1 MNLSNCSKWELLFRY
16 FISNLTY
23 ICCLSC
29 VFCTCQPSCDWH
41 DFSLPL
47 LCKWYRCCSGILY
60 SVEWQLVTDFWDIL
74 LVPTS
79 RVRKSKKMPVTLQYA
94 ATKGMVWVVTSYR
107 SALCEMPE
115 EWRSHLAILHLISDI
130 FVNCNLVDTQW
141 QYYSTHLHTNS
152 TQNNSMKQNIQNKT
166 YIIIRIY
173 KHNNKNI

>member
-74 LVPTS
+74 LVPAS
-79 RVRKSKKMPVTLQYA
+79 RVKKSKKSASNTSVCSYKGNGVVGNQLPVCA
-94 ATKGMVWVVTSYR
+94 VWNGRRVKISSCSPSFYHHDCTAQFMNLLIILFFLRPPITCVV
-107 SALCEMPE
+107 
-115 EWRSHLAILHLISDI
+115 
-130 FVNCNLVDTQW
+130 
-141 QYYSTHLHTNS
+141 
-152 TQNNSMKQNIQNKT
+152 
-166 YIIIRIY
+166 
-173 KHNNKNI
+173 